1 MPLVFKRSP
10 SWSPRPV
17 DRHPPVLSPEDDELD
32 CLPPPAAAAST
43 FRGPSPAKR
52 AKSSPARG
60 AKRAADPGQVG
71 QQRADGDARAR
82 LKRSHHER
90 IGLDRGHATK
100 SAPRSAAKRDLRD
113 EEEDVTEVD
122 KRSRRDSPARK
133 TAASARTPRR
143 AASTASAEPDADA
156 DDHSSPSASPSKKR
170 RRTSLTLRLPAA
182 STTSSLTSDAREER
196 ARQRAQLQDARLV
209 ALEKRR
215 MEKEASTEQE
225 RVRIKVEPDADEEDD
240 EAVILEAP
248 SKRAAAKAPAS
259 SSHRPPPPPP
269 GYLPTPS
276 SPSTVS
282 PILPV
287 ASILP
292 NTAKRP
298 SSSSR
303 QSAQCP
309 PPLPSAVPDISTF
322 LSSLPLPSLTRLTP
336 HFHAL
341 GCRSP
346 SDLLVLADQSR
357 GVKAREKVLERVGKM
372 DGGLSEWE
380 KIVLEEELEA
390 GWNKWKGG
398 EAEGGVPVKR

>member
-43 FRGPSPAKR
+43 SRGPSPAKR
-52 AKSSPARG
+52 AKPSPARG

-71 QQRADGDARAR
+71 QQRADGDAGAAFEQRIDRIMRADNLR
-82 LKRSHHER
+82 APK
-90 IGLDRGHATK
+90 G
-100 SAPRSAAKRDLRD
+100 APRSAGKRDLRD
-113 EEEDVTEVD
+113 EEEDVTEID
-122 KRSRRDSPARK
+122 RRSRRVSPARK
-133 TAASARTPRR
+133 TAASTRTPRR
-143 AASTASAEPDADA
+143 AASTASAEPDPDA
-156 DDHSSPSASPSKKR
+156 DDRSSPSASPSKKR
-170 RRTSLTLRLPAA
+170 RRTSLTLKLPAA
-182 STTSSLTSDAREER
+182 STTSSHISDAREER

-215 MEKEASTEQE
+215 METEASKEQE
-225 RVRIKVEPDADEEDD
+225 RVRIKVEPDADKEDD

-248 SKRAAAKAPAS
+248 SKRAGVKAPAS
-259 SSHRPPPPPP
+259 SSRRPPPPAP
-269 GYLPTPS
+269 GHLPTPS

-282 PILPV
+282 PILP
-287 ASILP
+287 ASVVP
-292 NTAKRP
+292 PATANRP

-303 QSAQCP
+303 QSARDP
-309 PPLPSAVPDISTF
+309 PIPSAVPDISTF

-390 GWNKWKGG
+390 GWKRWKGG
-398 EAEGGVPVKR
+398 ELGGEAEAKR

>member
-17 DRHPPVLSPEDDELD
+17 DRHPPVASPEDDELD
-32 CLPPPAAAAST
+32 CLPPSAVHAST
-43 FRGPSPAKR
+43 SHGPSPAKR
-52 AKSSPARG
+52 AKPSPARG
-60 AKRAADPGQVG
+60 AKRTADPGQVG
-71 QQRADGDARAR
+71 QQRADGGAAVSFRRRIDERMRSDDLRAP
-82 LKRSHHER
+82 K
-90 IGLDRGHATK
+90 G
-100 SAPRSAAKRDLRD
+100 APRSAGKGDLRD
-113 EEEDVTEVD
+113 EEEDVMEVD
-122 KRSRRDSPARK
+122 KSLRRVSSAGKPV
-133 TAASARTPRR
+133 ASKQAPRR
-143 AASTASAEPDADA
+143 AASTASAEPDPDA
-156 DDHSSPSASPSKKR
+156 DDRSSPFASPSKKR
-170 RRTSLTLRLPAA
+170 RRTSLTLKLPAA
-182 STTSSLTSDAREER
+182 STASSHISDAREER
-196 ARQRAQLQDARLV
+196 ARQRAQLQDARLI

-215 MEKEASTEQE
+215 MEKEASKEQE
-225 RVRIKVEPDADEEDD
+225 RVRIKVEQDVDEEDD

-248 SKRAAAKAPAS
+248 SKRAGAKGPVS
-259 SSHRPPPPPP
+259 SSRRPPPPAP
-269 GYLPTPS
+269 GHLPTPS

-282 PILPV
+282 PILPAAIV
-287 ASILP
+287 PPSSA
-292 NTAKRP
+292 NRP

-303 QSAQCP
+303 QSAQDP
-309 PPLPSAVPDISTF
+309 IFPSAVPDISTF

-390 GWNKWKGG
+390 GWKKWKGG
-398 EAEGGVPVKR
+398 KVEQER